1 MRLFLGRSRAQQICA
16 APVFILVYTYSLA
29 MSHLVST
36 TSRIQSTE
44 CIPSHERQH
53 WRYVRCPCQL
63 KCDSSS
69 PTYSGPQGTPIHILS
84 NDALLNVFSLCRPV
98 LLCDDEAEDDRNLE
112 GGNWDDECWW
122 YELVRVCRRWRY
134 LILGSPSY
142 LRLCLVCT
150 TGTPV
155 AHMLANSPSL
165 PLIIDHI
172 LKDQDPDITAEDEEG
187 ILLAL
192 QHHHRVQRIRLEM
205 PIPNLQK
212 LVKAMDE
219 EFPRLEFLYITAP
232 TEQGASLVLPQTF
245 QAPHLRHLVL
255 DNVICPITSPLLMPT
270 TGLVTLSL
278 MEIRSS
284 ANLRPHDLLQRLALM
299 PQLETLGIDFHSP
312 ISSRDIERQR
322 RCMPIV
328 HVTLPNLRWFGFRGV
343 SAYLEALLP
352 RITAPLLEKL
362 QILFFNQLTFSV
374 PHLLEFISS
383 AENLRFSSAR
393 VTFHEGGI
401 FTRVYPH
408 ESAKMYA
415 LYVDIGCKQPDWQVA
430 SAVQILNTLRGV
442 FSSVE
447 HLTLEC
453 EMSAISSEWHNKGD
467 HAQWRQLLES
477 FNDVKTLLVDAVL
490 VRDLSHSLQ
499 LDDRKPLPVE
509 LLPELK
515 EVSYPAIDD
524 ADDIFTSFIDAR
536 QKAGRPV
543 TLIRRNTSPSES
555 SQ

>member
-1 MRLFLGRSRAQQICA
+1 
-16 APVFILVYTYSLA
+16 
-29 MSHLVST
+29 MSHLLST
-36 TSRIQSTE
+36 TPLIQSAEYT
-44 CIPSHERQH
+44 PSHEPQR
-53 WRYVRCPCQL
+53 WRYVRCSCQL
-63 KCDSSS
+63 DCDLKSL
-69 PTYSGPQGTPIHILS
+69 TDSGPQGTPIHILS

-98 LLCDDEAEDDRNLE
+98 ILYDDEAEDNRNLE
-112 GGNWDDECWW
+112 GGDWDGECWW
-122 YELVRVCRRWRY
+122 YQLVRVCRRWRY

-155 AHMLANSPSL
+155 AHMLANSPPL

-172 LKDQDPDITAEDEEG
+172 LKDQDHDITAEDEDG

-192 QHHHRVQRIRLEM
+192 QHRHRVQRIRLEM
-205 PIPNLQK
+205 SVPKLQK
-212 LVKAMDE
+212 LVTAMDE
-219 EFPRLEFLYITAP
+219 EFPMLEFLYITAP
-232 TEQGASLVLPQTF
+232 TEQDASLVLPQTL
-245 QAPHLRHLVL
+245 QAPHLLHLVL
-255 DNVICPITSPLLMPT
+255 DNVTCPITSPLLTPT

-312 ISSRDIERQR
+312 ISSRDIESQL
-322 RCMPIV
+322 RCMPMV

-374 PHLLEFISS
+374 PHLLEFIRS

-401 FTRVYPH
+401 STRLYPH
-408 ESAKMYA
+408 EGAKMYA
-415 LYVDIGCKQPDWQVA
+415 LYVDVRCKQPDWQVA
-430 SAVQILNTLRGV
+430 SAVQILNTLRSV

-447 HLTLEC
+447 HLALEYD
-453 EMSAISSEWHNKGD
+453 MISSERHNEAN
-467 HAQWRQLLES
+467 HAQWRKLLES
-477 FNDVKTLLVDAVL
+477 FNDVKTLLVDAGL

-499 LDDRKPLPVE
+499 LDDGESLPVE

-515 EVSYPAIDD
+515 EVSYSVVDD
-524 ADDIFTSFIDAR
+524 ADDIFTPFIDAR

-543 TLIRRNTSPSES
+543 TLVCRSPSPSES
-555 SQ
+555 SR

>member
-1 MRLFLGRSRAQQICA
+1 
-16 APVFILVYTYSLA
+16 
-29 MSHLVST
+29 MSHLLPT
-36 TSRIQSTE
+36 TSLTQPAE
-44 CIPSHERQH
+44 CIPSHGRQH
-53 WRYVRCPCQL
+53 W
-63 KCDSSS
+63 
-69 PTYSGPQGTPIHILS
+69 SGPQGTPIHILS
-84 NDALLNVFSLCRPV
+84 NDALLSVFSLCRPV
-98 LLCDDEAEDDRNLE
+98 FLYDDEAEDNRNLE
-112 GGNWDDECWW
+112 GGDWGDECWW
-122 YELVRVCRRWRY
+122 YKLVHVCRRWRY
-134 LILGSPSY
+134 LIFGSPSY

-155 AHMLANSPSL
+155 AHMLANSPPL

-172 LKDQDPDITAEDEEG
+172 LKDQDHDITAEDEEG
-187 ILLAL
+187 ILLVL
-192 QHHHRVQRIRLEM
+192 QHHHHRVQRIRLEM
-205 PIPNLQK
+205 PVPNLQK
-212 LVKAMDE
+212 LVTAMDE
-219 EFPRLEFLYITAP
+219 EFPMLEFLYITAP
-232 TEQGASLVLPQTF
+232 TEQDASLVLPQTF

-312 ISSRDIERQR
+312 ISSRDIERQLR
-322 RCMPIV
+322 RMPIV

-374 PHLLEFISS
+374 PHLLEFIRS

-393 VTFHEGGI
+393 VTFHDGGI

-408 ESAKMYA
+408 EGAKMYA
-415 LYVDIGCKQPDWQVA
+415 LYVDIGCKQSDWQVA
-430 SAVQILNTLRGV
+430 SAVQILNTLRSV

-447 HLTLEC
+447 HLSLEY
-453 EMSAISSEWHNKGD
+453 EMYAISSEWHNKAD
-467 HAQWRQLLES
+467 HAQWRKLLES

-499 LDDRKPLPVE
+499 LDDGEPLPVE

-515 EVSYPAIDD
+515 EVSYSAIDD
-524 ADDIFTSFIDAR
+524 ADDVFTPFIDAR

-543 TLIRRNTSPSES
+543 TLVRRNTSPSES
-555 SQ
+555 PG

>member
-1 MRLFLGRSRAQQICA
+1 
-16 APVFILVYTYSLA
+16 
-29 MSHLVST
+29 MSHLLST
-36 TSRIQSTE
+36 TPLIQSAE
-44 CIPSHERQH
+44 CIPSHEPQR
-53 WRYVRCPCQL
+53 WRYVLCCCQL
-63 KCDSSS
+63 DCDSKS
-69 PTYSGPQGTPIHILS
+69 PTDSGPQGTPIHILS

-98 LLCDDEAEDDRNLE
+98 LLYDDEAEDNRNLE
-112 GGNWDDECWW
+112 GGDWDGECWW
-122 YELVRVCRRWRY
+122 YRLVRVCRRWRY

-155 AHMLANSPSL
+155 AHMLANSPPV

-172 LKDQDPDITAEDEEG
+172 LKDQDHDITAEDEEG

-205 PIPNLQK
+205 PVPSLQK
-212 LVKAMDE
+212 LVTAMDD
-219 EFPRLEFLYITAP
+219 EFPMLEFLYITAP
-232 TEQGASLVLPQTF
+232 TEQDTGLVLPQTF

-255 DNVICPITSPLLMPT
+255 DNVICPITSPLLTPT

-278 MEIRSS
+278 MEIPLS

-312 ISSRDIERQR
+312 IPSRDIERQLWR
-322 RCMPIV
+322 MPIV

-374 PHLLEFISS
+374 PHLLGFMRS

-393 VTFHEGGI
+393 LTFHKGGI
-401 FTRVYPH
+401 STRVYPY
-408 ESAKMYA
+408 EGAKMYA
-415 LYVDIGCKQPDWQVA
+415 LYVDVGCDRFDWQVA
-430 SAVQILNTLRGV
+430 SAVQILNTLRSV

-447 HLTLEC
+447 HLTLEYK
-453 EMSAISSEWHNKGD
+453 MYAISSEWHNEAD
-467 HAQWRQLLES
+467 HAQWRKLLES
-477 FNDVKTLLVDAVL
+477 FNDVKTLLVDAELAV
-490 VRDLSHSLQ
+490 DLSHSLQ
-499 LDDRKPLPVE
+499 LDDGEPLPVE
-509 LLPELK
+509 LLPDLK
-515 EVSYPAIDD
+515 EVSYSAIDD
-524 ADDIFTSFIDAR
+524 ADNIFTPFIDAR

-543 TLIRRNTSPSES
+543 NLVRRNTSPSETS
-555 SQ
+555 W